1 MLHPDARISA
11 TTKVQIQSHPGERW
25 TVSCCALNKRD
36 GRSLTKMGELARAL
50 MAAET
55 SGISTYLY
63 QTPVQFRCNGILYK
77 LTLVPQSGW
86 PFRTSLGA
94 FLAA

>member
-36 GRSLTKMGELARAL
+36 GRSLTPAPGVAHHLPTDTRKTDPDLATVV
-50 MAAET
+50 AAWPGLPEAIKA
-55 SGISTYLY
+55 GIQAMVKASR
-63 QTPVQFRCNGILYK
+63 Q
-77 LTLVPQSGW
+77 
-86 PFRTSLGA
+86 
-94 FLAA
+94 